1 MVHIYT
7 RIVQLHIYPF
17 TFLFMAT
24 LNMVA
29 RILVLV
35 GGLNWGLVGWFDK
48 NLVEIV
54 LGGVAGAPMVV
65 YILVGLAALYETYNW
80 CMSCTAK
87 K

>member
-1 MVHIYT
+1 
-7 RIVQLHIYPF
+7 
-17 TFLFMAT
+17 
-24 LNMVA
+24 MVA

-35 GGLNWGLVGWFDK
+35 GGLNWGLVGWFNV
-48 NLVEIV
+48 NLVEML
-54 LGGVAGAPMVV
+54 LGSVAGAAMVV

>member
-1 MVHIYT
+1 
-7 RIVQLHIYPF
+7 
-17 TFLFMAT
+17 MAT
-24 LNMVA
+24 LNMLA

-35 GGLNWGLVGWFDK
+35 GGLNWGLVGWFK
-48 NLVEIV
+48 INLVEML
-54 LGGVAGAPMVV
+54 LGAGTMATMVV